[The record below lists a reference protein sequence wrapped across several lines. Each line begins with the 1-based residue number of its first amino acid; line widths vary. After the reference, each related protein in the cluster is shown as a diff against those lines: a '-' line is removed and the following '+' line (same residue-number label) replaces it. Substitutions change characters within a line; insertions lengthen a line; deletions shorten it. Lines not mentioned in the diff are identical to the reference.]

1 MFAVVLE
8 LEHGDRREVVVI
20 GFNEVVVVVV
30 TELGIDFVVVGVL
43 AIVVVIIG
51 FVEVNTAAVV
61 VGTVT
66 GPIFFGHKP
75 LNK

>member
-8 LEHGDRREVVVI
+8 LEHGDRR
-20 GFNEVVVVVV
+20 EVVVVVV